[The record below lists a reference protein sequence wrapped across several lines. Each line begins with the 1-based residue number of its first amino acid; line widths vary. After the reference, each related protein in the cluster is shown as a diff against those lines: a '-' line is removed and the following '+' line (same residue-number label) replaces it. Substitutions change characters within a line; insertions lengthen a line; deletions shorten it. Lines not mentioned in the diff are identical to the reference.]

1 LLVVFWTQLAALVLL
16 GRLLGSAARRLH
28 QPAVIGELI
37 AGLLLGPSVFG
48 EIWPAGFK
56 WFLPAS
62 SLSKGY
68 LAAVADLALLVLLIV
83 VGAEADL
90 GLIRRLGKS
99 AGWVTSVSLI
109 LPFAAGLA
117 GALALPKGFIG
128 SHVPH
133 DAFYLLIAGAV
144 CISSLPV
151 IARIITDMGLVRRDF
166 AQIAIAAG
174 TVNDSFGF
182 LLVIVATSIAKSKSS
197 LHVALAFVGLVVLS
211 VLLFTLGQRFVDSA
225 LREVRRKGPNVAG
238 SLTVSLVAALAVA
251 AGFQA
256 FGIEGT
262 LGGFLVGIV
271 LGRSRFKQGQAME
284 QLTRFTAAFLSPIFF
299 ATAGLRVNLTLLGH
313 PATLLAV
320 VLLTAGAFGAK
331 LITGILSARA
341 TGLPWRGAVALGI
354 VLNGKGTLQVI
365 IATAGLSAG
374 IFTQS
379 AYTAVI
385 VMSIISSLAVGP
397 LLSTAIRDW
406 RGSREERSRLEEEE
420 RLAANVIVR
429 KERLLLATGGSRS
442 SLLAASV
449 LHHAWPTDLEVTVLR
464 VEPSSQPEDAAGEE
478 KLRGASWLFPG
489 RNVEQ
494 SSVSSGDVLA
504 AILAETRL
512 GYGVLGLGASE
523 HEDSE
528 RLLSAVVDEVLIR
541 SPIPMIVARRAVSE
555 EGLGADPASPP
566 ARILVPVSGSISS
579 RGAQEVAYG
588 LSRSWRCRITLLH
601 VMTHGDGQPG
611 ASTRGAKQESPGG
624 LRSRLELLTL
634 ASQQHPSTAHRVL
647 AEAEN
652 LAASNGVRAHARLR
666 KGHAAG
672 EEIVRFAQESRAD
685 LIVLGATARSLEGR
699 PFLGHSVEH
708 VLRRAGTSVVVAVL
722 PADQRE
728 PLKEPREPDGSRDS
742 KPGPLTGQ
750 NE

>member
-728 PLKEPREPDGSRDS
+728 PLQEPREPDGSRDS